1 MNRPLIQQ
9 QVKLMN
15 SSSSGHVV
23 GTHGEYSH
31 RPMVWGTEAMV
42 GAGTQLTAQTGMRV
56 LAEGGNAIDAAVATA
71 FAAGVL
77 EPSAHYT
84 LGGEVAMLYYE
95 ATSKKV
101 RSVVGQGWSASAAS
115 IDYYMKEWGEIPKGI
130 ASTTVPGVISAL
142 LAMLASH
149 GTMSFAQVV
158 ARATELASKG
168 FPAYQLFT
176 RVVSAPDRLSN
187 LQKYTDSAKVFLPDG
202 KPPVLGSM
210 FKQTDLAKTLSLMA
224 QAEESA
230 LSSGGS
236 REQGIQAARD
246 VFYKGDVGV
255 RMVKALKDLGGLY
268 TMEDFADYTS
278 PMEEP
283 LSTTYRG
290 LEIFTNKT
298 WTQGI
303 VLLQALNILEGFDIA
318 SLGHNSPQ
326 AIHLQVEALK
336 LAMADRERYAGDPD
350 FVDVPFEGLLSQK
363 YAALRRGILDTEKA
377 QAVYPPGD
385 PSNMRAVLD
394 CHSGADPVPMLEEV
408 GAQDGTTHIAVAD
421 ADGNM
426 VSATPSSYSALP
438 QGMVLGDTG
447 IVINC
452 RGSYF
457 WLDSDNPNALAPR
470 KRPRTTP
477 CTFLVLK
484 DGSPYFTL
492 GTPGGDSQTQSCLQ
506 VFNNIVDFGMNV
518 QEAVEA
524 PRFCGYSFPQS
535 PWPHK
540 VAPNRLVLEGR
551 IPQDVVE
558 TLEGKGHEA
567 ESVGPWGV
575 TNGFVPIQV
584 DQGSGAYVGG
594 ADPRRESVML
604 GW

>member
-1 MNRPLIQQ
+1 MSNLSG
-9 QVKLMN
+9 QVA
-15 SSSSGHVV
+15 

-31 RPMVWGTEAMV
+31 RPLVWGMEGMV
-42 GAGTQLTAQTGMRV
+42 GAGTQLSAQTGMRI
-56 LAEGGNAIDAAVATA
+56 LAQGGNAMDAAVATA
-71 FAAGVL
+71 LAAGVL

-84 LGGEVAMLYYE
+84 LGGEVAMLYYDA
-95 ATSKKV
+95 ATKKV
-101 RSVVGQGWSASAAS
+101 RSVVGQGWSASAAT
-115 IDYYMKEWGEIPKGI
+115 IDYYVEKWGEIPKGI
-130 ASTTVPGVISAL
+130 PSTTVPGVISAL
-142 LAMLASH
+142 LAMLESY
-149 GTMSFAQVV
+149 GSMSFGQVV
-158 ARATELASKG
+158 ARATRLAGDG

-176 RVVSAPDRLSN
+176 RVVAAPDRLTN
-187 LQKYTDSAKVFLPDG
+187 LQLFPDSARVFLPGG
-202 KPPVLGSM
+202 KPPVLGSI
-210 FKQTDLAKTLSLMA
+210 FKQTELAKTLSLMT
-224 QAEESA
+224 QAEDAA
-230 LSSGGS
+230 LSSGKS

-268 TMEDFADYTS
+268 DMDDFADYTS

-283 LSTTYRG
+283 IKTTYRG
-290 LEIFTNKT
+290 LEIFTNRT

-303 VLLQALNILEGFDIA
+303 VLMQALNILEGFDLA
-318 SLGHNSPQ
+318 LLGHNSAQ

-350 FVDVPFEGLLSQK
+350 FVDVPIDGLLSPE
-363 YAALRRGILDTEKA
+363 YAALRRGLLNTEKA
-377 QAVYPPGD
+377 QATYPPGD
-385 PSNMRAVLD
+385 PVNMRAVLQGYNSPD
-394 CHSGADPVPMLEEV
+394 ALPSLEEV

-421 ADGNM
+421 ADGNI
-426 VSATPSSYSALP
+426 VSATPSSYSALA

-457 WLDSDNPNALAPR
+457 WLDSDNPNAMAPR

-484 DGSPYFTL
+484 NGAPSFTL
-492 GTPGGDSQTQSCLQ
+492 GTPGGDSQTQSSLQ
-506 VFNNIVDFGMNV
+506 VFCNMVDFDMNV
-518 QEAVEA
+518 QESVEA

-535 PWPHK
+535 PWPHR

-551 IPQDVVE
+551 VPGEVMDS
-558 TLEGKGHEA
+558 LRDKGHEA
-567 ESVGPWGV
+567 EAAGPWAV

-584 DQGSGAYVGG
+584 DDNSGAYVGG